1 MNRET
6 ERNIRSDDFLQEN
19 KDDFTANAYATAKI
33 TALHARVE
41 EVGDEREEQISS
53 GGGVRQN
60 YDIAGDAN
68 DELTDAMRDVADI
81 AVTMGD
87 EIDGIEEK
95 FRLTRTG
102 GKRARIARAR
112 AFADD
117 AEPHEEI
124 FKGRGLRADFIANLR
139 AKADALENALAG
151 AVSETGKRVGATGK
165 ITLAVSESNKIIKNL
180 DPIVR
185 MRYRDDAAKLAA
197 WIFASKVQ
205 RDSQPKPKP
214 NTPTT

>member
-1 MNRET
+1 MKREI

-19 KDDFTANAYATAKI
+19 KSDFTANAFATAQI
-33 TALHARVE
+33 AALNDKVDE
-41 EVGDEREEQISS
+41 IGDEREEQISS
-53 GGGVRQN
+53 DGGARQN
-60 YDIAGDAN
+60 YEIAEDAN
-68 DELTDAMRDVADI
+68 DELKEAMRDVADI

-117 AEPHEEI
+117 AEPHKEI
-124 FKGRGLRADFIANLR
+124 FVGRGLPGNFITNLR

-151 AVSETGKRVGATGK
+151 AVSD
-165 ITLAVSESNKIIKNL
+165 I
-180 DPIVR
+180 P
-185 MRYRDDAAKLAA
+185 
-197 WIFASKVQ
+197 
-205 RDSQPKPKP
+205 QP
-214 NTPTT
+214 NRLV